1 MQECET
7 DKTPVVLVLVT
18 RWMGWPAA
26 MSGGPPV
33 DLERGGEKGTGGQES
48 RFWTL
53 GCHPMA
59 KSP

>member
-33 DLERGGEKGTGGQES
+33 DLERGGEKGTGARSQGS
-48 RFWTL
+48 GL
-53 GCHPMA
+53 
-59 KSP
+59 